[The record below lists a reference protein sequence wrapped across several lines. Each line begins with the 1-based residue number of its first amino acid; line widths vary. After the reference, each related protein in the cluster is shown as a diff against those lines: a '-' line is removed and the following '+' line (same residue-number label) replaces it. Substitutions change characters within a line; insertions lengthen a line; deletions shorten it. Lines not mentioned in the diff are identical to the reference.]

1 MITLGFNGNLNS
13 SINVGDSVYYVITD
27 SVGGF
32 TTATIPSAATS
43 DNPILLGTIS
53 SIQTNDNTSPF
64 YTTNTLIVYVDN
76 VAPGTTV
83 ETIINIDEDGDL
95 QSPPDGSFIFFSK
108 DNKYNMSSLS
118 GYYGEVQFKNNSTTN
133 AELFATSC
141 EIVESSK

>member
-13 SINVGDSVYYVITD
+13 SINVGDSVYYVITS

-64 YTTNTLIVYVDN
+64 YTTDTLVVYIDN
-76 VAPGTTV
+76 IAPGTTV
-83 ETIINIDEDGDL
+83 ETIININEDGDL

>member
-32 TTATIPSAATS
+32 TTANIPSAATS